1 MTFSIKKY
9 QALALAALTGSI
21 FCISFA
27 QNSDGPKPPLKA
39 GYPLMESPHSNPIAI
54 NGDYVYVTNTPSA
67 TVDVIDRH
75 SEKVVDRIHVGIDP
89 VAIAVRPDGK
99 EIWVSNHVSDS
110 VSVIDSDPKSPTFHV
125 VIATIQEFDGNKAT
139 NFDEPVGIAFA
150 SNEKAYVA
158 LSSENQIAVID
169 VKKRLI
175 LKRLYLRSQDP
186 RAIIVRNDKLYVLPF
201 ESGNKTQLS
210 GGDARE
216 IDGDLI
222 TFDVIEHVQRNNNV
236 LSIGYREDVVRHPKI
251 QDRDLYIFETNND
264 TEIGTVDTLGTLL
277 FGIAVDSKNHVYI
290 AQTDARNHINGRAGT
305 KKHSLKEL
313 NNRPYANQLTDFDI
327 NYWKTVDNRNFAAA
341 RDKNFIDLDFINLS
355 KQEAIHSFAT
365 PYAIELSKNE
375 SWLVGV
381 AAGSDC
387 VFVMEKETRK
397 ILSTERVGAGPRGLV
412 LDDAES
418 AVAKIWIFNAF
429 DNSVTVLDS
438 TALPKLKLKTEIQLD
453 DPTPLRIKTGR
464 IAFNSASASSNST
477 FSCASCHPDAHTD
490 QLIWVLDPPV
500 VTGGNQIQPRVTMPV
515 KGLRDTVPF
524 HWDGTQGDPY
534 GGINSANLRKNVSA
548 TCDKNKQE
556 TCARVLIDNT
566 MAGTMSKVDSQT
578 VNNEGKLGLL
588 NSIQRDDMAIYMLS
602 VPYPPA
608 PKRSYENTLS
618 SQAATG
624 YKLFHIDGD
633 LDPTKSFPNICGDC
647 HRFPFF
653 TSTKTKSPLIGMDAP
668 TWRGANDRFL
678 VLPQGRINILLFTSQ
693 KADAGLPEKSI
704 WQMSWSNPTGP
715 RVRFDPVWN
724 MVLEGST
731 GFSGAFARQFTV
743 NQFNFDDG
751 LTTDLLSAL
760 ESAATQ
766 ETVVLEAEG
775 AFIDGVAARKFEMQ
789 FDATYKGGV
798 YVEKA
803 AVRKY
808 YTRSDLTKL
817 AGEGK
822 FIGTFTARHGAKAD
836 LFKYPQPAIW
846 SVGPIQ
852 EQRGKQS
859 FPIVSSTQK
868 SMTVSGRHFM
878 DDAHVFVD
886 GKRVDGLV
894 NVKEG
899 EKVSITLANLPPP
912 GMHLLQVQAPE
923 GRMSNDFIFH
933 AK

>member
-1 MTFSIKKY
+1 MKFSIKKY
-9 QALALAALTGSI
+9 QALALAVLTGSI

-75 SEKVVDRIHVGIDP
+75 TEKVVDRIHVGIDP

-110 VSVIDSDPKSPTFHV
+110 VSVIDSDPKSSTFHV

-158 LSSENQIAVID
+158 LSSENQIAVIN
-169 VKKRLI
+169 VKDRSISRRLKI
-175 LKRLYLRSQDP
+175 NAQDP
-186 RAIIVRNDKLYVLPF
+186 RAILVKNGKLFVIPF
-201 ESGNKTQLS
+201 ESGNRTQLS
-210 GGDARE
+210 SGNKTNKSP
-216 IDGDLI
+216 DGLV
-222 TFDVIEHVQRNNNV
+222 TFDAFEHFVKNNNV
-236 LSIGYREDVVRHPKI
+236 LSAGYVEDIVKHFKQPDI
-251 QDRDLYIFETNND
+251 DLYVFSTYSDNLIETYNS
-264 TEIGTVDTLGTLL
+264 LGTLL
-277 FGIAVDSKNHVYI
+277 YGIDVDSNANVYI
-290 AQTDARNHINGRAGT
+290 AQTDARNDVNGKAGT
-305 KKHSLKEL
+305 KKHNLSHLE
-313 NNRPYANQLTDFDI
+313 NRPYLNQISKLSPIPDDANNRDIHALKPRLIQLEPLPPKQPEK
-327 NYWKTVDNRNFAAA
+327 NAA
-341 RDKNFIDLDFINLS
+341 L
-355 KQEAIHSFAT
+355 AT
-365 PYAIELSKNE
+365 PYGIKVSADGQTVLATASGSNVVFAMDAATDAVLSK
-375 SWLVGV
+375 
-381 AAGSDC
+381 
-387 VFVMEKETRK
+387 T
-397 ILSTERVGAGPRGLV
+397 TVGAGPVGLA
-412 LDDAES
+412 LDES
-418 AVAKIWIFNAF
+418 ADGQTYAWVYNAF
-429 DNSVTVLDS
+429 DNTVSKVNFKD
-438 TALPKLKLKTEIQLD
+438 KTEIKTETTIALN
-453 DPTPLRIKTGR
+453 DPTELSVKKGR
-464 IAFNSASASSNST
+464 QYFNSAAVSTTGT
-477 FSCASCHPDAHTD
+477 FSCASCHPNGHID
-490 QLIWVLDPPV
+490 QLIWVLDAPIV
-500 VTGGNQIQPRVTMPV
+500 DFGKQIQPRSTMPV
-515 KGLRDTVPF
+515 RGLRDTEPF

-534 GGINSANLRKNVSA
+534 GGMNSTKLRGWVKPNCTQQDPIS
-548 TCDKNKQE
+548 CIKF
-556 TCARVLIDNT
+556 LIDGNISST
-566 MAGTMSKVDSQT
+566 MKLTIADKSQPLPLS
-578 VNNEGKLGLL
+578 NEQVKDL
-588 NSIQRDDMAIYMLS
+588 AIYNLS

-608 PKRSYENTLS
+608 PKRPYDNILN
-618 SQAATG
+618 ATTKKG
-624 YKLFHIDGD
+624 FELFHIKGD
-633 LDPTKSFPNICGDC
+633 NNPIHPLPNVCGNC

-653 TSTKTKSPLIGMDAP
+653 TSTKTKDPLIGMDAP
-668 TWRGANDRFL
+668 TWRGAYDRHMI
-678 VLPQGRINILLFTSQ
+678 LPQGRLNIIDFPWIENIA
-693 KADAGLPEKSI
+693 KDGRDEFKI
-704 WQMSWSNPTGP
+704 WQQSWSGNSGP
-715 RVRFDPVWN
+715 RHEFDPIWN

-743 NQFNFDDG
+743 NQFNFDVG

-886 GKRVDGLV
+886 GKRVDGMV

>member
-27 QNSDGPKPPLKA
+27 QNSDGPKAPLKA

-125 VIATIQEFDGNKAT
+125 VIATVQDFDGNKAT

-158 LSSENQIAVID
+158 LSRENQIAVIN
-169 VKKRLI
+169 VKDRSISRRLKI
-175 LKRLYLRSQDP
+175 NAQDP
-186 RAIIVRNDKLYVLPF
+186 RAILVKNGKLFVIPF
-201 ESGNKTQLS
+201 ESGNRTQLS
-210 GGDARE
+210 GGNKTNKSP
-216 IDGDLI
+216 DGLV
-222 TFDVIEHVQRNNNV
+222 TFDAFEHFVKNNNV
-236 LSIGYREDVVRHPKI
+236 LSAGYVEDIVKHFKQPDI
-251 QDRDLYIFETNND
+251 DLYVFSTYSDNLIETYNS
-264 TEIGTVDTLGTLL
+264 LGTLL
-277 FGIAVDSKNHVYI
+277 YGIDVDSNANVYI
-290 AQTDARNHINGRAGT
+290 AQTDARNDVNGKAGT
-305 KKHSLKEL
+305 KKHNLSHLE
-313 NNRPYANQLTDFDI
+313 NRPYLNQISKLSPIPDDANNRDIHALKPRLIQLEPLPPKQPEK
-327 NYWKTVDNRNFAAA
+327 NAA
-341 RDKNFIDLDFINLS
+341 L
-355 KQEAIHSFAT
+355 AT
-365 PYAIELSKNE
+365 PYGIKVSADGQTVLATASGSNVVFAMDAATDAVLSK
-375 SWLVGV
+375 
-381 AAGSDC
+381 
-387 VFVMEKETRK
+387 T
-397 ILSTERVGAGPRGLV
+397 TVGAGPVGLA
-412 LDDAES
+412 LDES
-418 AVAKIWIFNAF
+418 VDGQTYAWVYNAF
-429 DNSVTVLDS
+429 DNTVSKVNFKD
-438 TALPKLKLKTEIQLD
+438 KTEIKTETTIALD
-453 DPTPLRIKTGR
+453 DPTELSVKKGR
-464 IAFNSASASSNST
+464 QYFNSAAVSTTGT
-477 FSCASCHPDAHTD
+477 FSCASCHPNGHID
-490 QLIWVLDPPV
+490 QLIWVLDAPIV
-500 VTGGNQIQPRVTMPV
+500 DFGKQIQPRSTMPV
-515 KGLRDTVPF
+515 RGLRDTEPF

-534 GGINSANLRKNVSA
+534 GGMNSIKLRGWVKPNCTQQDPIS
-548 TCDKNKQE
+548 CIKF
-556 TCARVLIDNT
+556 LIDGNISST
-566 MAGTMSKVDSQT
+566 MKLTIADKSQPLPLS
-578 VNNEGKLGLL
+578 NEQVKDL
-588 NSIQRDDMAIYMLS
+588 AIYNLS

-608 PKRSYENTLS
+608 PKRPYDNILN
-618 SQAATG
+618 ATTKKG
-624 YKLFHIDGD
+624 FELFHIKGD
-633 LDPTKSFPNICGDC
+633 NNPIHPLPNVCGNC

-653 TSTKTKSPLIGMDAP
+653 TSTKTKDPLIGMDAP
-668 TWRGANDRFL
+668 TWRGAYDRHMI
-678 VLPQGRINILLFTSQ
+678 LPQGRMNIIDFPWIETMA
-693 KADAGLPEKSI
+693 KGGRDEFKI
-704 WQMSWSNPTGP
+704 WQLSWSGNAGP
-715 RVRFDPVWN
+715 RHEFNPIWN
-724 MVLEGST
+724 IVLEGST
-731 GFSGAFARQFTV
+731 GFAGAFARQFTV

-751 LTTDLLSAL
+751 LTTDFLSAL

-886 GKRVDGLV
+886 GKRVDGMV

>member
-1 MTFSIKKY
+1 MKFSIKKY
-9 QALALAALTGSI
+9 QALALSVLIGSI

-125 VIATIQEFDGNKAT
+125 VIATVQDFDGNKAT

-158 LSSENQIAVID
+158 LSSENQIAVIN
-169 VKKRLI
+169 VKDRSISRRLKI
-175 LKRLYLRSQDP
+175 NAQDP
-186 RAIIVRNDKLYVLPF
+186 RAILVKNGKLFVIPF
-201 ESGNKTQLS
+201 ESGNRTQLS
-210 GGDARE
+210 GGNKTNKSS
-216 IDGDLI
+216 DGLV
-222 TFDVIEHVQRNNNV
+222 TFDAFEHFVKNNNV
-236 LSIGYREDVVRHPKI
+236 LSAGYVEDIVKHFKQPDI
-251 QDRDLYIFETNND
+251 DLYVFSTYTDNLIETYNS
-264 TEIGTVDTLGTLL
+264 LGTLL
-277 FGIAVDSKNHVYI
+277 YGIDVDSNANVYI
-290 AQTDARNHINGRAGT
+290 AQTDARNDVNGKAGT
-305 KKHSLKEL
+305 KKHNLSHLE
-313 NNRPYANQLTDFDI
+313 NRPYLNQISRLSPIPDDANNREVHALKPKLIQLEPLPPKQPEK
-327 NYWKTVDNRNFAAA
+327 NAA
-341 RDKNFIDLDFINLS
+341 L
-355 KQEAIHSFAT
+355 AT
-365 PYAIELSKNE
+365 PYGIKVSADGQTVLATASGSNVVFAMDAATEAVLSK
-375 SWLVGV
+375 
-381 AAGSDC
+381 
-387 VFVMEKETRK
+387 T
-397 ILSTERVGAGPRGLV
+397 TVGAGPVGLA
-412 LDDAES
+412 LDES
-418 AVAKIWIFNAF
+418 VEGQTYAWVYNAF
-429 DNSVTVLDS
+429 DNTVSKVNFKD
-438 TALPKLKLKTEIQLD
+438 KTEIKTETTIALD
-453 DPTPLRIKTGR
+453 DPTVLSVKKGR
-464 IAFNSASASSNST
+464 QYFNSAAVSTTGT
-477 FSCASCHPDAHTD
+477 FSCASCHPNGHID
-490 QLIWVLDPPV
+490 QLLWILDTPIV
-500 VTGGNQIQPRVTMPV
+500 EGGKQIQPRSTMPV
-515 KGLRDTVPF
+515 RGLRDTEPF

-534 GGINSANLRKNVSA
+534 GGINSTKLRGGVKPNCTIQDPIA
-548 TCDKNKQE
+548 CIKF
-556 TCARVLIDNT
+556 LIDANISST
-566 MAGTMSKVDSQT
+566 MKLETADKSILPTL
-578 VNNEGKLGLL
+578 NNEQVK
-588 NSIQRDDMAIYMLS
+588 DMAVYNLS

-608 PKRSYENTLS
+608 PKRPYDNILRPSTKK
-618 SQAATG
+618 G
-624 YKLFHIDGD
+624 FDLFHITGD
-633 LDPTKSFPNICGDC
+633 NNPTHSTPNVCGNC
-647 HRFPFF
+647 HRFPFL
-653 TSTKTKSPLIGMDAP
+653 TSTKDKGTGMDAP
-668 TWRGANDRFL
+668 TWRGAYDRHL
-678 VLPQGRINILLFTSQ
+678 NMPQGRMNIIDFPWIETMA
-693 KADAGLPEKSI
+693 KGGRDEFKI
-704 WQMSWSNPTGP
+704 WQLSWSGNAGP
-715 RVRFDPVWN
+715 RHEFNPIWN
-724 MVLEGST
+724 IVLEGST
-731 GFSGAFARQFTV
+731 GFAGAFARQFTV

>member
-158 LSSENQIAVID
+158 LSSENQIAVIN
-169 VKKRLI
+169 VKDRSISRRLKI
-175 LKRLYLRSQDP
+175 NAQDP
-186 RAIIVRNDKLYVLPF
+186 RAILVKNGKLFVIPF
-201 ESGNKTQLS
+201 ESGNRTQLS
-210 GGDARE
+210 GGNKTNKSP
-216 IDGDLI
+216 DGLV
-222 TFDVIEHVQRNNNV
+222 TFDAFEHFVKNNNV
-236 LSIGYREDVVRHPKI
+236 LSAGYVEDIVKHFKQPDI
-251 QDRDLYIFETNND
+251 DLYVFSTYSDNLIETYNS
-264 TEIGTVDTLGTLL
+264 LGTLL
-277 FGIAVDSKNHVYI
+277 YGIDVDSNANVYI
-290 AQTDARNHINGRAGT
+290 AQTDARNDVNGKAGT
-305 KKHSLKEL
+305 KKHNLSHLE
-313 NNRPYANQLTDFDI
+313 NRPYLNQISKLSPIPDDANNRDIHALKPRLIQLEPLPPKQPEK
-327 NYWKTVDNRNFAAA
+327 NAA
-341 RDKNFIDLDFINLS
+341 L
-355 KQEAIHSFAT
+355 AT
-365 PYAIELSKNE
+365 PYGIKVSADGQTVLATASGSNVVFAMDAATDVILSK
-375 SWLVGV
+375 
-381 AAGSDC
+381 
-387 VFVMEKETRK
+387 T
-397 ILSTERVGAGPRGLV
+397 TVGAGPVGLA
-412 LDDAES
+412 LDES
-418 AVAKIWIFNAF
+418 VDGQTYAWVYNAF
-429 DNSVTVLDS
+429 DNTVSKVNFKD
-438 TALPKLKLKTEIQLD
+438 KTEIKTETTIALD
-453 DPTPLRIKTGR
+453 DPTELSVKKGR
-464 IAFNSASASSNST
+464 QYFNSAAVSTTGT
-477 FSCASCHPDAHTD
+477 FSCASCHPNGHID
-490 QLIWVLDPPV
+490 QLIWVLDAPIV
-500 VTGGNQIQPRVTMPV
+500 DFGKQIQPRSTMPV
-515 KGLRDTVPF
+515 RGLRDTEPF

-534 GGINSANLRKNVSA
+534 GGMNSIKLRGWVKPNCTQQDPIS
-548 TCDKNKQE
+548 CIKF
-556 TCARVLIDNT
+556 LIDGNISST
-566 MAGTMSKVDSQT
+566 MKLTIADKSQPLPLS
-578 VNNEGKLGLL
+578 NEQVKDL
-588 NSIQRDDMAIYMLS
+588 AIYNLS

-608 PKRSYENTLS
+608 PKRPYDNILN
-618 SQAATG
+618 ATTKKG
-624 YKLFHIDGD
+624 FELFHIKGD
-633 LDPTKSFPNICGDC
+633 NNPIHPLPNVCGNC

-653 TSTKTKSPLIGMDAP
+653 TSTKTKDPLIGMDAP
-668 TWRGANDRFL
+668 TWRGAYDRHMI
-678 VLPQGRINILLFTSQ
+678 LPQGRMNIIDFPWIETMA
-693 KADAGLPEKSI
+693 KGGRDEFKI
-704 WQMSWSNPTGP
+704 WQLSWSGNAGP
-715 RVRFDPVWN
+715 RHEFNPIWN